1 MKDNET
7 NRWRHPTQLRRG
19 LYSQTAR
26 HQYFIGAGSADSK
39 RKILI
44 TTSIFYSFKP
54 CVVKQKNYRKLHSMS
69 SPPDGIRRT
78 AEVKD
83 GIGRRAEVKD
93 GIGWA
98 AEVKDGIG
106 RRAEVKDGI
115 GWAAEVKDGI
125 RRRAE
130 DGIRRRAEV
139 EDGIRRRAEAE
150 AVHVTHI
157 AVENSSRF

>member
-1 MKDNET
+1 MKPIDGATPPNSDEDFIP
-7 NRWRHPTQLRRG
+7 R
-19 LYSQTAR
+19 QTAR

-98 AEVKDGIG
+98 AEVKDGI
-106 RRAEVKDGI
+106 
-115 GWAAEVKDGI
+115 